1 MESCGSTHNQEE
13 NTPSHTDEESSKLFG
28 KSQFLT
34 NLNLT
39 AKSVKVSSERQ
50 HGIAAQ
56 QAIEGMNGQEREG
69 KRLKVALRRETQE
82 LLTLPEDELGRV
94 LEGSGRARMVWNML
108 RQGQDPL
115 QGAVCVLKNKEKILV
130 QTKPGTNKT
139 FRQKPTALERIMLEA
154 QGLDPDAHATQEF
167 CMGPKAAEK
176 LRTSGLTMP
185 RAQIKEQVLSLLAL
199 LVQKYN
205 Y

>member
-13 NTPSHTDEESSKLFG
+13 NTPSHTNEESSKLFG
-28 KSQFLT
+28 KSQFLKS

-39 AKSVKVSSERQ
+39 ANSVKVSSERQ

-69 KRLKVALRRETQE
+69 KRLKVELKRDTQE

-115 QGAVCVLKNKEKILV
+115 QGAVCVLKSKEKILV
-130 QTKPGTNKT
+130 QTKPGATST

-185 RAQIKEQVLSLLAL
+185 RAQIKEQVYLLYL
-199 LVQKYN
+199 LY
-205 Y
+205 